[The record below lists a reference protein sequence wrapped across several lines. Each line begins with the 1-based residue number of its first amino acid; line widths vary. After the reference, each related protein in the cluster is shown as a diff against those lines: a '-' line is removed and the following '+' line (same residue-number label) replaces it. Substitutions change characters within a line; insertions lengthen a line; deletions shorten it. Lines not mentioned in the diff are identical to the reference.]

1 MYKEFLDKLNQYKK
15 VSIYRHQRPDGD
27 AAFSQ
32 VGLKTFI
39 ETNFLD
45 TQVKLC
51 GFESYDRLDTV
62 EEVSDDFIK
71 DSLAIILDVSSPDRI
86 DDLRY
91 QLAKEV
97 VVIDHHPYMLDGA
110 DLTINNSKAS
120 ATCELITD
128 IIYSETFKDFKKSID
143 TCKYLYSGILTDSM
157 GFTTSNTTSNTL
169 YLASLLI
176 KDGDLDV
183 SKLNEDVFSFP
194 LEDYEKI
201 TKLRSKLII
210 EGSLGYCILDTN
222 DLEEI
227 GMTYDQAKTHVSE
240 FSKIRELN
248 IWAIFAKNPETGL
261 YDGSVRSRRPFIIN
275 RICDNYNGGGHN
287 NACGVK
293 KLDNNLIRSLLENLS
308 KMIDEKAN
316 L

>member
-1 MYKEFLDKLNQYKK
+1 MYKDFLDKLNQYKK

-27 AAFSQ
+27 AAFSSM
-32 VGLKTFI
+32 GLKTFI
-39 ETNFLD
+39 EDNFD
-45 TQVKLC
+45 IEVKLC
-51 GFESYDRLDTV
+51 GFESYERLDTV
-62 EEVSDDFIK
+62 EEVSDEFIK

-91 QLAKEV
+91 QTAKEI
-97 VVIDHHPYMLDGA
+97 VVIDHHPYMLDNA
-110 DLTINNSKAS
+110 DLTINNSLAS

-128 IIYSETFKDFKKSID
+128 IIYSDSFKVYKKSKD

-176 KDGDLDV
+176 KDGNLDV
-183 SKLNEDVFSFP
+183 SKLNEDVFSTS
-194 LEDYEKI
+194 LEEYEKV

-210 EGSLGYCILDTN
+210 EDGVGYCILDSK

-227 GMTYDQAKTHVSE
+227 GMTYDQAKTNVAE
-240 FSKIRELN
+240 FSKIRELK
-248 IWAIFAKNPETGL
+248 IWAIFVRNPETNL
-261 YDGSVRSRRPFIIN
+261 YDGSLRSRRPYVIN

-293 KLDNNLIRSLLENLS
+293 KLDENLLKSLLENLS
-308 KMIDEKAN
+308 KLAQENVN